1 MKKNHLILAIVA
13 AIVLAVAVLIAFS
26 WKHIA
31 GVLPALAPI
40 NDQYQQQLQPGK
52 NLTDLPLTVPDGFEL
67 SVLANNLSG
76 ARDILIG
83 HDNDLW
89 VSRPSAGVV
98 SHIILNTD
106 GGVASQED
114 VIKNLR
120 KPHGLAWDP
129 DDANR
134 LYVAQEH
141 QVSVYNLD
149 TKRIDT
155 IYNLPTGGRHT
166 TRTLLFGLDGLLY
179 VSIGSSCDVCV
190 EKDARQGSVMVIAKD
205 GSGAKIYASGLRNAV
220 FMAINP
226 ADGKVWATEMGRDF
240 LGDELPPDEV
250 NILQED
256 KNYGWPYCYGNK
268 VHDQKFDAKG
278 EKRDFCQT
286 TESATIELPAHSAPL
301 GLAFIPNQDWPQQY
315 QGNLIVAYHGSW
327 NRTEPTGYKLARFVR
342 NAEGVYEPAT
352 DFISGWLDE
361 GRAIGRPVDVV
372 ALPSGVM
379 YISDDKAGVVYR
391 LRLLPPTSTE
401 EPVPGDSS
409 LSPITLNISAG
420 SSISSPLE
428 VSGSA
433 PGPWF
438 FEANLPLRL
447 EDSEERVISQG
458 HAIAQGE
465 WMTTGQVNFTGKIE
479 YKIPRDMDGFLVI
492 AKDNPSGLPEN
503 NDERRIPVRLQ
514 ASAKPAAQATG
525 GCVITGCSSHICSDQ
540 ETVSTCEYAE
550 TYACYKTAQ
559 CARQSDGKCGWTMTS
574 ELKVCLG
581 GV

>member
-1 MKKNHLILAIVA
+1 MKKSHIILIG
-13 AIVLAVAVLIAFS
+13 LAVLVVLVVAMIIFS
-26 WKHIA
+26 WKYIA

-98 SHIILNTD
+98 SHITLNTD
-106 GGVASQED
+106 GSVASQED

-129 DDANR
+129 DDAKR

-166 TRTLLFGLDGLLY
+166 TRSLLFGLDGLLY

-190 EKDARQGSVMVIAKD
+190 EKDARQGSVMVMAKD

-240 LGDELPPDEV
+240 LGDELPPDEL
-250 NILQED
+250 NILAEN

-268 VHDQKFDAKG
+268 VLDTKFDAKG

-301 GLAFIPNQDWPQQY
+301 GIVFIPNQDWPQQY

-342 NAEGVYEPAT
+342 NAEGVYESAT
-352 DFISGWLDE
+352 DFVSGWLDE
-361 GRAIGRPVDVV
+361 GRSIGRPVDVV

-391 LRLLPPTSTE
+391 LRLLPPTSAE

-458 HAIAQGE
+458 HATAQGE

-492 AKDNPSGLPEN
+492 AKDNPSGLLEN
-503 NDERRIPVRLQ
+503 DDERRIPVRLQ
-514 ASAKPAAQATG
+514 ASTKPVARATG
-525 GCVITGCSSHICSDQ
+525 GCVIGGCSAQLCGDKEAI
-540 ETVSTCEYAE
+540 STCEYTE
-550 TYACYKTAQ
+550 TYACYQSAQ
-559 CARQSDGKCGWTMTS
+559 CARQSDGKCGWTMSS
-574 ELKVCLG
+574 ELKACLG
-581 GV
+581 E